1 MDTGQDGPKKGRW
14 DMQDLS
20 FKRVTEGFNDKWPS
34 IMRVEN
40 TCFTVTLIYADPEMN
55 GYRADLKAGRLQR
68 RHLLVHARPKNPLM
82 ETSIS
87 SRVGEIW
94 VSFNGSMPALDPDTA
109 ERYVDDILRAAKSA
123 KALDAFL
130 HELFPAGAERT

>member
-1 MDTGQDGPKKGRW
+1 
-14 DMQDLS
+14 MQDLS

-68 RHLLVHARPKNPLM
+68 RHLLAHARPKNPLM
-82 ETSIS
+82 EASIS
-87 SRVGEIW
+87 SRVGEIC
-94 VSFNGSMPALDPDTA
+94 VSFNGFMPALDPDMA
-109 ERYVDDILRAAKSA
+109 ERYAGDILRAANSA

-130 HELFPAGAERT
+130 HGLFPAGTERT